1 MEAKKMKIAEL
12 HAPEKNVRVHTE
24 AQIKEFEK
32 SIRMF
37 GQLRPIVVDET
48 NTILAGNGLCV
59 TLQRMG
65 IEEADVYVMEGLT
78 EAQKKK
84 LMIADNK
91 IFQLGVE
98 NMDVLNEF
106 LEDLHGDYDIPGFD
120 EDILRQMMADTDEID
135 AQISG
140 YGTIDP
146 EEVRQM
152 RERADRREQE
162 AAEPENADN
171 GSMARNTPS
180 QQADGATDGSNGAAE
195 GEDRRFVICPSCGA
209 RVWL

>member
-1 MEAKKMKIAEL
+1 MEARKMKIADL
-12 HAPEKNVRVHTE
+12 RTPEKNVRVHTE

-48 NTILAGNGLCV
+48 NTILAGNGLYA

-78 EAQKKK
+78 DRQKKK

-106 LEDLHGDYDIPGFD
+106 LEEMHGDYDIPGFD

-152 RERADRREQE
+152 RERADRRERE
-162 AAEPENADN
+162 AVESENAEN
-171 GSMARNTPS
+171 GSMAQDTPS
-180 QQADGATDGSNGAAE
+180 QQANGITDGSNGSEE
-195 GEDRRFVICPSCGA
+195 GEGRPFVICPNCGEK
-209 RVWL
+209 VWL

>member
-37 GQLRPIVVDET
+37 GQLRPIVVDEN

-120 EDILRQMMADTDEID
+120 EDVLRQMMADTDEID

-152 RERADRREQE
+152 RERAERREQE
-162 AAEPENADN
+162 QRTAGTGNAEEAPAPASQTEGSEGDTENTE
-171 GSMARNTPS
+171 RP
-180 QQADGATDGSNGAAE
+180 
-195 GEDRRFVICPSCGA
+195 FVICPNCGEK
-209 RVWL
+209 VWL

>member
-1 MEAKKMKIAEL
+1 MEARKMKIADL
-12 HAPEKNVRVHTE
+12 RTPEKNVRVHTE

-48 NTILAGNGLCV
+48 NTILAGNGLYA

-78 EAQKKK
+78 DRQKKK

-106 LEDLHGDYDIPGFD
+106 LEEMHGDYDIPGFD

-152 RERADRREQE
+152 RERAERREQE
-162 AAEPENADN
+162 PAVAEN
-171 GSMARNTPS
+171 GPAEEGSHE
-180 QQADGATDGSNGAAE
+180 GGTDGSPSSGQDPE
-195 GEDRRFVICPSCGA
+195 GRPFVICPNCGEK
-209 RVWL
+209 VWL

>member
-1 MEAKKMKIAEL
+1 MEARKMKIADL
-12 HAPEKNVRVHTE
+12 RTPEKNVRVHTE

-48 NTILAGNGLCV
+48 NTILAGNGLYA

-78 EAQKKK
+78 DRQKKK

-106 LEDLHGDYDIPGFD
+106 LEEMHGDYDIPGFD

-152 RERADRREQE
+152 RERAERREQE
-162 AAEPENADN
+162 AAGSGNAED
-171 GSMARNTPS
+171 SPVSAAQTDS
-180 QQADGATDGSNGAAE
+180 QAEGTDGNGE
-195 GEDRRFVICPSCGA
+195 GRPFVICPNCGEK
-209 RVWL
+209 VWL

>member
-1 MEAKKMKIAEL
+1 MKIAEL

-120 EDILRQMMADTDEID
+120 EDILRQMMADADEID

-171 GSMARNTPS
+171 GSIARNTPS
-180 QQADGATDGSNGAAE
+180 QQADGATDGSDGAAE
-195 GEDRRFVICPSCGA
+195 GEDRQFVICPSCGA

>member
-12 HAPEKNVRVHTE
+12 RAPEKNVRVHTE

-48 NTILAGNGLCV
+48 NTILAGNGLCI

-65 IEEADVYVMEGLT
+65 IEEADVYVMDGLT
-78 EAQKKK
+78 DRQKKK

-106 LEDLHGDYDIPGFD
+106 LEEMHGDYDIPGFD

-152 RERADRREQE
+152 RERAERREQE
-162 AAEPENADN
+162 AAGSENAEDSPAPAAQTDSQAERPDGN
-171 GSMARNTPS
+171 GEERP
-180 QQADGATDGSNGAAE
+180 
-195 GEDRRFVICPSCGA
+195 FVICPNCGEK
-209 RVWL
+209 VWL

>member
-32 SIRMF
+32 SVRMF
-37 GQLRPIVVDET
+37 GQLRPIVVDDT
-48 NTILAGNGLCV
+48 NTILAGNGLYV

-106 LEDLHGDYDIPGFD
+106 LEELHGDYDIPGFD

-162 AAEPENADN
+162 AAEPGITD
-171 GSMARNTPS
+171 MTV
-180 QQADGATDGSNGAAE
+180 ATVKTAYLLAKPFLGGFPLKK
-195 GEDRRFVICPSCGA
+195 GFVTISP
-209 RVWL
+209 

>member
-24 AQIKEFEK
+24 AQIKEFVK

-120 EDILRQMMADTDEID
+120 EDILRQMMADADEID

-171 GSMARNTPS
+171 GSIARNTPS
-180 QQADGATDGSNGAAE
+180 QQADGATDGSDGAAE
-195 GEDRRFVICPSCGA
+195 GEDRQFVICPSCGA

>member
-37 GQLRPIVVDET
+37 GQLRPIVVDEN

-120 EDILRQMMADTDEID
+120 EDVLRQMMADTDEID

-152 RERADRREQE
+152 RERAERREQE
-162 AAEPENADN
+162 QRTAGTGNAEEAPAPAGQTEGNEGDT
-171 GSMARNTPS
+171 GNTERP
-180 QQADGATDGSNGAAE
+180 
-195 GEDRRFVICPSCGA
+195 FVICPNCGEK
-209 RVWL
+209 VWL

>member
-12 HAPEKNVRVHTE
+12 RTPEKNVRIHTE

-32 SIRMF
+32 SVRMF

-120 EDILRQMMADTDEID
+120 EDILRQMMADADEID

-162 AAEPENADN
+162 AAEQENADN

>member
-37 GQLRPIVVDET
+37 GQLRPIVVDEA

-120 EDILRQMMADTDEID
+120 EDILRQMMADADEID

-195 GEDRRFVICPSCGA
+195 GEDRQFVICPSCGA

>member
-1 MEAKKMKIAEL
+1 MKIAEL
-12 HAPEKNVRVHTE
+12 RTPEKNVRIHTE

-32 SIRMF
+32 SVRMF

-120 EDILRQMMADTDEID
+120 EDILRQMMADADEID

-162 AAEPENADN
+162 AAEQENADN

>member
-1 MEAKKMKIAEL
+1 
-12 HAPEKNVRVHTE
+12 
-24 AQIKEFEK
+24 
-32 SIRMF
+32 
-37 GQLRPIVVDET
+37 
-48 NTILAGNGLCV
+48 
-59 TLQRMG
+59 
-65 IEEADVYVMEGLT
+65 
-78 EAQKKK
+78 
-84 LMIADNK
+84 
-91 IFQLGVE
+91 
-98 NMDVLNEF
+98 MDVLNEF

-120 EDILRQMMADTDEID
+120 EDILRQMMADADEID

>member
-1 MEAKKMKIAEL
+1 MKIAEL

-37 GQLRPIVVDET
+37 GQLRPIVVDE
-48 NTILAGNGLCV
+48 NNMILAGNGLCV

-152 RERADRREQE
+152 RERADRREQ
-162 AAEPENADN
+162 AAVEPENAEN
-171 GSMARNTPS
+171 GSMAQSIPS
-180 QQADGATDGSNGAAE
+180 QQANGSSDGSNGSGE
-195 GEDRRFVICPSCGA
+195 GEGRRFVICPSCGA

>member
-1 MEAKKMKIAEL
+1 MKIAEL

-37 GQLRPIVVDET
+37 GQLRPIVVDEA

-120 EDILRQMMADTDEID
+120 EDILRQMMADADEID

-195 GEDRRFVICPSCGA
+195 GEDRQFVICPSCGA

>member
-1 MEAKKMKIAEL
+1 MKIAEL

-37 GQLRPIVVDET
+37 GQLRPIVVDEN

-120 EDILRQMMADTDEID
+120 EDVLRQMMADTDEID

-152 RERADRREQE
+152 RERAERREQE
-162 AAEPENADN
+162 QRTAGTENAEEAPAPAGQTE
-171 GSMARNTPS
+171 GSEGDPGNTERP
-180 QQADGATDGSNGAAE
+180 
-195 GEDRRFVICPSCGA
+195 FVICPNCGEK
-209 RVWL
+209 VWL

>member
-1 MEAKKMKIAEL
+1 MKIAEL

-37 GQLRPIVVDET
+37 GQLRPIVVDEA

-120 EDILRQMMADTDEID
+120 EDILRQMMADADEID
-135 AQISG
+135 A
-140 YGTIDP
+140 
-146 EEVRQM
+146 QM

-195 GEDRRFVICPSCGA
+195 GEDRQFVICPSCGA

>member
-120 EDILRQMMADTDEID
+120 EDVLRQMMADTDEID

-152 RERADRREQE
+152 RERAERREQE
-162 AAEPENADN
+162 QRTAGTGNAEEAPAPA
-171 GSMARNTPS
+171 G
-180 QQADGATDGSNGAAE
+180 QAE
-195 GEDRRFVICPSCGA
+195 GSEGNPGNTERPFVICPNCGEK
-209 RVWL
+209 VWL